1 VFHIFN
7 EYNTKN
13 RRLTELILE
22 ILDIYIRIYKKF
34 RSLEQLELKLEMEKG
49 FQIEFRRLC

>member
-1 VFHIFN
+1 MNIIQ
-7 EYNTKN
+7 KN